1 MRFPERSRRGD
12 AAHAS
17 AVERLGEARE
27 RRDELKTSAAAA
39 VGTAAEEQTA
49 DDLGAARDRVAAR
62 EAWLVWVERG
72 V

>member
-12 AAHAS
+12 ATHAS
-17 AVERLGEARE
+17 AVERLGKARE
-27 RRDELKTSAAAA
+27 RQDELTTRAAAA
-39 VGTAAEEQTA
+39 VGTPTEQQTA
-49 DDLGAARDRVAAR
+49 NDLGAARDRVAAR